1 MHALH
6 TALLMSA
13 FALTSITA
21 DAQTSTRMRGT
32 IAAFDGTVL
41 AVKSREGKDL
51 KITLT
56 DRTTITG
63 YRTLALADIKPG
75 MAVGAGAVKR
85 EDGVLVAREVQVFA
99 PERGVP
105 NEGHRPWDM
114 GPGATMTNAAV
125 SAVVQST
132 EGREMTLTYKGGSQK
147 MIVPEG
153 VPVITAIPGNRSMLV
168 TGAAVT
174 VVAEAGADGSMT
186 ALGIQMR

>member
-6 TALLMSA
+6 AALLMSA

-132 EGREMTLTYKGGSQK
+132 EGREMTLTYKGGAQK
-147 MIVPEG
+147 LVVPEG
-153 VPVITAIPGNRSMLV
+153 AAVITATPGNRSMLV
-168 TGAAVT
+168 PGAAVT
-174 VVAEAGADGSMT
+174 VVAETAADGSMT

>member
-1 MHALH
+1 MHALYA
-6 TALLMSA
+6 ALLMSA

-132 EGREMTLTYKGGSQK
+132 EGREMTLTYKGGAQK
-147 MIVPEG
+147 LVVPEG
-153 VPVITAIPGNRSMLV
+153 AAVITATPSNRSMLV
-168 TGAAVT
+168 PGAAVT
-174 VVAEAGADGSMT
+174 VVAETAADGSMT

>member
-21 DAQTSTRMRGT
+21 DAQTSTRIRGV
-32 IAAFDGTVL
+32 IVAFDGTVL
-41 AVKSREGKDL
+41 SVKSREGKDL
-51 KITLT
+51 EITLA

-63 YRTLALADIKPG
+63 YRTLALADIEPG
-75 MAVGAGAVKR
+75 MAVGAGAMKR
-85 EDGVLVAREVQVFA
+85 EDGALVAREVQVFA

-132 EGREMTLTYKGGSQK
+132 EGREMTLTYKGGAQK
-147 MIVPEG
+147 LIVPEG
-153 VPVITAIPGNRSMLV
+153 VPVITATPGNRSMLV
-168 TGAAVT
+168 PGAAVT
-174 VVAEAGADGSMT
+174 VVAETGADGSMT